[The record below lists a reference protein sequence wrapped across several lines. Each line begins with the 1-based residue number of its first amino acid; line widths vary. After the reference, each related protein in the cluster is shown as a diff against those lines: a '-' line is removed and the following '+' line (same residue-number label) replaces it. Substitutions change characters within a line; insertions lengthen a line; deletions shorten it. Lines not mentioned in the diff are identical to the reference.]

1 MTTTIDPNIK
11 LNKVEKLKAQK
22 DGLDVK
28 NELQHFA
35 QIGWEAVEKSD
46 LETRLKWLGVFYRPV
61 TPGKFM
67 LRLRV
72 ANGFLNSEQM
82 RTLAGII
89 ERYGED
95 GTGDITTR
103 QNIQLRGIRLEDV
116 PEIFTQLKSVGLTSV
131 QSGMD
136 NVRNLTGSPV
146 AGIDPDEIIDT
157 REMLQK
163 VQDMITN
170 NGEGNY
176 AFSNLPRKF
185 NIAIEGARDNSIH
198 AELNDLAFIPA
209 YKDGELG
216 FNVIVGGYLSAQRC
230 AESIPM
236 GVWIPANDKDVVE
249 LSRAVLTVYTENGA
263 KEGLRANRGK
273 ARMMWLIEKWGTEKF
288 RAEIE
293 KEFGKPLAD
302 AAPEDEIT
310 QDKKDHLGVH
320 PQKQEGYSYVGLH
333 VPMGRLNAE
342 KMFELA
348 RLAEVYGNGEIR
360 LTVEQNAIIP
370 YIENDN
376 IETFLAEPL
385 LQEFTIN
392 PSTLSRSVISCTG
405 ARYCNFAII
414 ETKQR
419 AWKLAQELDAE
430 LDVPNRVRIHWTG
443 CPNSCGQPQAGDI
456 GLMGTKVRQDGRA
469 VEGTKIYTGG
479 QVGKDAKLGTAI
491 NKGVACDDLK
501 PILRNLLMENY
512 GATIKEG
519 VEIEEPSTATSDSAT
534 VEKPETSADTA
545 TKTDKIFF
553 ANSWKEAA
561 CSDREYILDAAEK
574 VGIEIE
580 NSCRA
585 GTCGTCSATILKG
598 EVTYEEDYDAV
609 GSLEPGQILTCCA
622 KPVNSVVVDA

>member
-1 MTTTIDPNIK
+1 MTTTTNPQIK
-11 LNKVEKLKAQK
+11 LNKVEKLKAKK

-28 NELQHFA
+28 NELDRFA
-35 QIGWEAVEKSD
+35 QIGWEAVEKED

-67 LRLRV
+67 LRMRV
-72 ANGFLNSEQM
+72 PHGVLNSEQM
-82 RTLAGII
+82 RTLAGVI

-116 PEIFTQLKSVGLTSV
+116 PDIFSKFKAVGLTSV

-146 AGIDPDEIIDT
+146 AGIDPDELIDT
-157 REMLQK
+157 RVMLQK

-176 AFSNLPRKF
+176 NFTNLPRKF
-185 NIAIEGARDNSIH
+185 NIAIEGGRDNSIH
-198 AELNDLAFIPA
+198 AEINDLAFIPA

-236 GVWIPANDKDVVE
+236 NVWIPANDEDVVE
-249 LSRAVLTVYTENGA
+249 LSRAILTVYTENGA

-273 ARMMWLIEKWGTEKF
+273 ARMMWLIDKWGVEKF

-293 KEFGKPLAD
+293 KEFGKSLAD
-302 AAPEDEIT
+302 AVPEDEIT
-310 QDKKDHLGVH
+310 QDKKDHIGVH

-370 YIENDN
+370 HIENDN
-376 IETFLAEPL
+376 IDTFLSEPL
-385 LQEFTIN
+385 LQEFTID

-405 ARYCNFAII
+405 SRYCNFAII

-419 AWKLAQELDAE
+419 AWKLAQELDEE
-430 LDVPNRVRIHWTG
+430 LDIPNRVRIHWTG

-456 GLMGTKVRQDGRA
+456 GLMGTKVRKDGQA

-479 QVGKDAKLGTAI
+479 QVGKDAKLGTEI
-491 NKGVACDDLK
+491 NKGVACEDLK

-512 GATIKEG
+512 GATLKEG
-519 VEIEEPSTATSDSAT
+519 VEIEEPSTPTDTATAKKQEPTADS
-534 VEKPETSADTA
+534 A

-553 ANSWKEAA
+553 ASSWKEAA
-561 CSDREYILDAAEK
+561 CTDSEYILDAAEK
-574 VGIEIE
+574 VGIEID

-609 GSLEPGQILTCCA
+609 SSLEPGQILTCCA
-622 KPVNSVVVDA
+622 KPVSSVVVDA